1 MSKKWYLMRSLSF
14 QIQKLLAN
22 PSGLSVAKSGPDQGY
37 FVDTD
42 ILDRVPHLLILC
54 GVIYGGILTVGA
66 LLLLLLQGC
75 Y

>member
-1 MSKKWYLMRSLSF
+1 MCLLWF

-22 PSGLSVAKSGPDQGY
+22 PSGLLVAQSGPDQGY

-42 ILDRVPHLLILC
+42 ILDRVPTLLILC